1 MITSVNPKIHP
12 INEICGDC
20 NEEMAEARKSVARDI
35 TQVSVNSR
43 SVHKMRTR
51 VFVFEIGFYFQRSGI
66 LLMPQGGIGDV
77 KNLHFNLIAGMLSS
91 PMQIERR
98 GLK

>member
-1 MITSVNPKIHP
+1 
-12 INEICGDC
+12 
-20 NEEMAEARKSVARDI
+20 MAEARKSVARDI
-35 TQVSVNSR
+35 TQVSANSR
-43 SVHKMRTR
+43 NVHKMRTR
-51 VFVFEIGFYFQRSGI
+51 VFVFEIGFYFQRLGI
-66 LLMPQGGIGDV
+66 LLMPQGGIGDI